1 MQTTPQVSQP
11 GAFGQG
17 STAVT
22 QQSNVATKE
31 NSTIAA
37 LPATTTLA
45 ELVNAL
51 KLLGATPRE
60 LVEILQA
67 IHSAGALDAELEVR

>member
-1 MQTTPQVSQP
+1 MGIEEAEPPITSPI
-11 GAFGQG
+11 
-17 STAVT
+17 
-22 QQSNVATKE
+22 E
-31 NSTIAA
+31 NSARPMPNGIAGRIRSAA